1 MAQVLNICGREL
13 RSLFATPT
21 AYVLFAVYL
30 VFAGFVFTGSLR
42 IFLEQVEQVQAI
54 PQYAQY
60 LELFANLNL
69 RVIAP
74 ALGTFIILFIIL
86 IPFLTMRAFAE
97 ERANGTIELLLTS
110 PVSTWQIVLGKYLA
124 VLCWVALFVAAG
136 GAFSGLLFVYGN
148 PELGWTLAGHLG
160 IFLLGAAL
168 AAIGCFVSALTRSPI
183 IAGVVGLIAS
193 LLLYMVGFLAGA
205 VENPTLAG
213 PIRYLALDSHVDK
226 SLSGLL
232 RLQDLVYFGVLI
244 VLFLTLARTALESLR
259 WR

>member
-1 MAQVLNICGREL
+1 MSHVLAICGREL

-21 AYVLFAVYL
+21 AYVLLAFYL
-30 VFAGFVFTGSLR
+30 IFAGFVFTGSLR

-74 ALGTFIILFIIL
+74 ALGTFILLFIFV
-86 IPFLTMRAFAE
+86 IPFLTMRAFSE

-124 VLCWVALFVAAG
+124 VLCWVGIFVLAAA
-136 GAFSGLLFVYGN
+136 AFSGMLFVYGN
-148 PELGWTLAGHLG
+148 PELGWTVAGHLG

-168 AAIGCFVSALTRSPI
+168 AAMGCFISSLTRSPI
-183 IAGVVGLIAS
+183 IAGVIALLAG
-193 LLLYMVGFLAGA
+193 LLLFMLNFLAGA
-205 VENPTLAG
+205 IENPVLAA
-213 PIRYLALDSHVDK
+213 PIRYLALENHVDK
-226 SLSGLL
+226 SLSGLI